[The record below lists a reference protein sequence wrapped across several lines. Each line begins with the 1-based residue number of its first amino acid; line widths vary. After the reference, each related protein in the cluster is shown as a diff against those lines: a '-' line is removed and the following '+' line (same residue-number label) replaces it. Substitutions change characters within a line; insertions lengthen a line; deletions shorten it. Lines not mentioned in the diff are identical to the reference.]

1 MKHIV
6 VTGGAGFIG
15 SHTVT
20 ELQQAGFSVTV
31 LDNFCNSKPQV
42 LDAVAA
48 ITGIRPQLAEI
59 DLCDAEK
66 VHAFFRT
73 AQADAV
79 IHFAGL
85 KAVGESCRIPLL
97 YYRNNLTGT
106 MNLLQAMAENG
117 CKTLVFSSSA
127 AVYGMQ
133 NPAPFTEDM
142 PVSAV
147 NPYGR
152 TKLMIEQIL
161 RDTAAA
167 DPEWAVTA
175 LRYFNPIG
183 AHSSGLIG
191 ENPNGIPN
199 NLVPYIAKVAAGTL
213 PHLTVFGTDYD
224 TPDGTG
230 IRDYLHITDLA
241 KGHLSA
247 LEYTAAHKGFAVFNL
262 GSGKGYS
269 VMEVLHAYEEACG
282 KTLPFV
288 TAPRR
293 EGDVAVSCAD
303 VTRAKAQL
311 HWEAQADLLT
321 MCRDSW
327 HYAKEQMK

>member
-20 ELQQAGFSVTV
+20 ELQLAGFSVTI
-31 LDNFCNSKPQV
+31 LDNFSNSKPQV
-42 LDAVAA
+42 LDAITE
-48 ITGIRPQLAEI
+48 ITGIRPQLAEL
-59 DLCDAEK
+59 DLCDAEG
-66 VHAFFRT
+66 VQAYFRS
-73 AQADAV
+73 ANADAV

-85 KAVGESCRIPLL
+85 KAVGESCREPVR

-106 MNLLQAMAENG
+106 MNLLAAMS
-117 CKTLVFSSSA
+117 KTACRRLVFSSSA

-142 PVSAV
+142 PVAAV

-161 RDTAAA
+161 RDTADA
-167 DPEWAVTA
+167 DSEWAITA

-183 AHSSGLIG
+183 AHASGLIG

-199 NLVPYIAKVAAGTL
+199 NLVPYLAAVAAGKL
-213 PHLTVFGTDYD
+213 PFLRVFGNDYD

-230 IRDYLHITDLA
+230 IRDYLHVTDLA

-247 LEYTAAHKGFAVFNL
+247 LSYTESHSGFAVINL

-269 VMEVLHAYEEACG
+269 VLEVLQAYEAACG
-282 KTLPFV
+282 RKLPYV
-288 TAPRR
+288 IEPRR
-293 EGDVAVSCAD
+293 TGDVAVSYAD
-303 VTRAKAQL
+303 TAKAETL
-311 HWEAQADLLT
+311 LKWKAEKDLLT

-327 HYAKEQMK
+327 HFIQKQK